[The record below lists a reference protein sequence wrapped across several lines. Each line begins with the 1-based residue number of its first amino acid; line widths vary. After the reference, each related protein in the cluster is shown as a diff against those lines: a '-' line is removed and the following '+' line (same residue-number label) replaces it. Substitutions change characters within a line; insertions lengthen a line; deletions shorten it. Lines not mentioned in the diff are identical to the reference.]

1 MNAFI
6 AGASGLVGRECLK
19 LLLDRYS
26 SVTALVRRPLNIT
39 HARLSERRM
48 EFDKLASIELPAQ
61 SHVFCAL
68 GTTIKK
74 AGSKEAF
81 LKVDFE
87 YPFALARR
95 AAAAGDARYIL
106 VSSVDADR
114 SALNLYLQTKGELEG
129 CIRALSLQL
138 HIMRPSFLMGD
149 RAEIRRV
156 EKLGIVAARAL
167 QFAMLGPLRKY
178 RPIEASTVARAM
190 VAAAMSP
197 GAGNHVYHYDQIRA
211 LSDSLT

>member
-1 MNAFI
+1 MHAFI

-26 SVTALVRRPLNIT
+26 SVTALVRRPLDIT
-39 HARLSERRM
+39 HARLTERRM

-61 SHVFCAL
+61 AHVFCAL

-95 AAAAGDARYIL
+95 AAAARDGRYVL
-106 VSSVDADR
+106 VSSVDADSR
-114 SALNLYLQTKGELEG
+114 SRNFYLKTKGELEEA
-129 CIRALSLQL
+129 IRALSLQL
-138 HIMRPSFLMGD
+138 HVMRPSFLMGD
-149 RAEIRRV
+149 RTESRPGER
-156 EKLGIVAARAL
+156 LGIAAARTL
-167 QFAMLGPLRKY
+167 RFAMLGPLRKY
-178 RPIEASTVARAM
+178 RPIHASTVARAM
-190 VAAAMSP
+190 VSAAMAP
-197 GAGNHVYHYDQIRA
+197 GTGDHFYHYDKIRA
-211 LSDSLT
+211 LADSLQ

>member
-1 MNAFI
+1 MHAFI

-26 SVTALVRRPLNIT
+26 SVTALVRRPLDIT
-39 HARLSERRM
+39 HARLTERRM

-61 SHVFCAL
+61 AHVFCAL

-95 AAAAGDARYIL
+95 AAAARDGRYVL
-106 VSSVDADR
+106 VSSVDADSR
-114 SALNLYLQTKGELEG
+114 SRNFYLKTKGELEEA
-129 CIRALSLQL
+129 IRALSLQL
-138 HIMRPSFLMGD
+138 HVMRPSFLMGD
-149 RAEIRRV
+149 RTESRPGER
-156 EKLGIVAARAL
+156 LGIAAARTL
-167 QFAMLGPLRKY
+167 RFAMLGPLRKY
-178 RPIEASTVARAM
+178 RPIHASTVARAM
-190 VAAAMSP
+190 VSAAMAT
-197 GAGNHVYHYDQIRA
+197 GTGDHFYHYDKIRA
-211 LSDSLT
+211 LADSLQ